1 MIPMKRLGLSLLVF
15 AGAALVLLSGCA
27 VHPTRAN
34 TWFAVD
40 DYFQI
45 GNTPYSILFGKAQPW
60 GSVTAWPVRIYTL
73 DYRDE
78 FARKY
83 PGDYFVI
90 LNEDGD
96 WEVTERDVLREDL
109 ETARGR

>member
-1 MIPMKRLGLSLLVF
+1 MIPVKSLALSLL
-15 AGAALVLLSGCA
+15 LLASASLIPFTGCA

-40 DYFQI
+40 GYFNI

-60 GSVTAWPVRIYTL
+60 GSVTAWPIWIYTL

-78 FARKY
+78 FARKH
-83 PGDYFVI
+83 PGDYFVF
-90 LNEDGD
+90 LNEEGD
-96 WEVTERDVLREDL
+96 WEVTERDILREDL
-109 ETARGR
+109 EAEKSR